1 MEERFEKFTVL
12 MNRINRN
19 IKRIKNQEM
28 REYHLRSIH
37 ISCLY
42 YLYSSG
48 SITATRLSECCEED
62 KATIS
67 RAVDYLEKG
76 GYLECGA
83 KSAKRYNA
91 PLILTERGREIGKK
105 ISDKIAGVLD
115 EISAG
120 LTEDERIAFYR
131 SLSIVSKSLEQIA
144 SKYER

>member
-1 MEERFEKFTVL
+1 MEARFEKFTVL
-12 MNRINRN
+12 INRINRN
-19 IKRIKNQEM
+19 INKIKNQEM
-28 REYHLRSIH
+28 IEYHLRSIH

-67 RAVDYLEKG
+67 RAVDYLGKN
-76 GYLECGA
+76 GYLECGE
-83 KSAKRYNA
+83 KSVKRYNA
-91 PLILTERGREIGKK
+91 PLILTEKGREVGEK
-105 ISDKIAGVLD
+105 IADKIAGVLD
-115 EISAG
+115 EISVG

-131 SLSIVSKSLEQIA
+131 SLSIISKSLDQIA